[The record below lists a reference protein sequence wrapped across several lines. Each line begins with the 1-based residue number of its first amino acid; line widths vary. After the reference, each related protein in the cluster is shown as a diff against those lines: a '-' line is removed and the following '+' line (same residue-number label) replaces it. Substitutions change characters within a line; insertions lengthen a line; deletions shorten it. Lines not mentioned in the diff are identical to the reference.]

1 MKRPYLLKK
10 RGKYW
15 YYRLSDDIT
24 FHSTGETAK
33 ARAEEYILNTAI
45 PKGSELD
52 KKRKEPTLQEYS
64 GSFYIWDSCP
74 HIRRLLDERKSIT
87 HRHAKNQRCL
97 LDRYIFTDKISQI
110 KLSEI
115 KRGDLIDFRSRLL
128 NKIPD
133 KLNTFLILGYV

>member
-33 ARAEEYILNTAI
+33 ARAEEYVLNTAI

-52 KKRKEPTLQEYS
+52 KKRKEPTFKEYS
-64 GSFYIWDSCP
+64 GSFYISEV
-74 HIRRLLDERKSIT
+74 L
-87 HRHAKNQRCL
+87 AN
-97 LDRYIFTDKISQI
+97 SQI
-110 KLSEI
+110 
-115 KRGDLIDFRSRLL
+115 
-128 NKIPD
+128 
-133 KLNTFLILGYV
+133 FL

>member
-33 ARAEEYILNTAI
+33 ARAEEYVLNTAI

-52 KKRKEPTLQEYS
+52 KKRKEPTFKEYS
-64 GSFYIWDSCP
+64 VSFYIWDSCP

-87 HRHAKNQRCL
+87 HRHAKNQRYL

-110 KLSEI
+110 KLSE
-115 KRGDLIDFRSRLL
+115 
-128 NKIPD
+128 
-133 KLNTFLILGYV
+133 